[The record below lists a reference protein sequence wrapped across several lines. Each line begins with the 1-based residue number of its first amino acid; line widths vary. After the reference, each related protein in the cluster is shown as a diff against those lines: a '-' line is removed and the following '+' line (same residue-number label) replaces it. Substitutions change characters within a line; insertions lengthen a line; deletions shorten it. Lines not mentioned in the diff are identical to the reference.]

1 MPLKS
6 IALDTLDRIVTA
18 PNAPQ
23 VGEAAL
29 AAVKELVAAD
39 YYSAI
44 THDLKTGATDLFH
57 PGEGWLGPA
66 HALVQTILRTQ
77 DEHPFVQ
84 HFFPRGQSAVY
95 RRSDLLPDRQW
106 QLTEAFNEVD
116 RTLGIRDMVAI
127 YQITAAGQL
136 LVLTVGRSGQ
146 FRAADLESV
155 RKLQRILSVLPVARP
170 APVSLVPLPPQAR
183 HSQADLLPVWAAGS
197 RLIPAGQSGVLVQPS
212 EILCITADGN
222 CSTILTADQRTI
234 KVRQTL
240 AGWRAL
246 LPVGTFLQTDRATLI
261 NLRHIGRVEFSA
273 HSASVHFDVPVPAL
287 DLGRNAAQKLKWA
300 MQLNKRT
307 PTTNI
312 RHPTTNTQQPRT
324 RVCAIILCW
333 AFEVGCWML
342 TRFLGRGSLESGR
355 PSSPRTRNAGFIRQP
370 RCGSADCRINPA
382 FRWWYQETPG
392 AFGAGG
398 LASPGATCSLM
409 PAVPALSLS
418 V

>member
-183 HSQADLLPVWAAGS
+183 HSQADLLPVWGAGS

-307 PTTNI
+307 PTTNTQHPTPNTQQPTPNNQ
-312 RHPTTNTQQPRT
+312 HPTTNTQHPTSNNQGPGSAPLFYVGRS
-324 RVCAIILCW
+324 RLD
-333 AFEVGCWML
+333 VGC
-342 TRFLGRGSLESGR
+342 
-355 PSSPRTRNAGFIRQP
+355 
-370 RCGSADCRINPA
+370 
-382 FRWWYQETPG
+382 
-392 AFGAGG
+392 
-398 LASPGATCSLM
+398 
-409 PAVPALSLS
+409 
-418 V
+418 

>member
-44 THDLKTGATDLFH
+44 THGLKTGATDLFH

-155 RKLQRILSVLPVARP
+155 RKLQRILSVLLVARP

-183 HSQADLLPVWAAGS
+183 HSQADLLPVWGAGS

-312 RHPTTNTQQPRT
+312 RPQHPTPTPNTQHPRT
-324 RVCAIILCW
+324 R
-333 AFEVGCWML
+333 
-342 TRFLGRGSLESGR
+342 
-355 PSSPRTRNAGFIRQP
+355 
-370 RCGSADCRINPA
+370 
-382 FRWWYQETPG
+382 
-392 AFGAGG
+392 
-398 LASPGATCSLM
+398 
-409 PAVPALSLS
+409 
-418 V
+418 